1 MAVLIRWALAL
12 CLLALPTP
20 AAAIFGGRELA
31 ADSSVAHAI
40 VAILYRDDS
49 GLGLCTG
56 TLLGPTLV
64 VTAAH
69 CTAGNRADL
78 RVVFA
83 PTLENVPADRLRGVA
98 AISRPDP
105 PPDAASR
112 KAFNNPGDIALIALD
127 APAPPDAGFARLTDD
142 PVAGDY
148 AIAGYGATSE
158 LAAPNADGKRQL
170 GFDRVL
176 RSATLALTLKDGV
189 LVGDQSGG
197 RGVCTGD
204 SGGPA
209 FRAEGDIIRVSGVL
223 IGVSNSRSATDF
235 CRGKAWYVPI
245 ARWGDW
251 LVTAAKSLG
260 VSLR

>member
-1 MAVLIRWALAL
+1 MKK
-12 CLLALPTP
+12 
-20 AAAIFGGRELA
+20 
-31 ADSSVAHAI
+31 
-40 VAILYRDDS
+40 
-49 GLGLCTG
+49 
-56 TLLGPTLV
+56 
-64 VTAAH
+64 
-69 CTAGNRADL
+69 
-78 RVVFA
+78 
-83 PTLENVPADRLRGVA
+83 
-98 AISRPDP
+98 
-105 PPDAASR
+105 R
-112 KAFNNPGDIALIALD
+112 KA
-127 APAPPDAGFARLTDD
+127 APPEAPQDPRDMILDMLRTKSGMKQDVYARTVALFGLLKSALQEVANDLAETMATADKRIGVKYTDKGEMACELK
-142 PVAGDY
+142 VAGDTIIFHMHTNVFKLDQTHSLWKTSY
-148 AIAGYGATSE
+148 MAEDELRGYFGVINMYNFLSDSFKYNRERDLGYMVARIF
-158 LAAPNADGKRQL
+158 LNKDGHFFVQGKRQL

-245 ARWGDW
+245 ARWTDW
-251 LVTAAKSLG
+251 LVSAAKGLG

>member
-245 ARWGDW
+245 ARWTDW
-251 LVTAAKSLG
+251 LVSAAKGLG